1 MEAAL
6 ARFEG
11 KSDVEVV
18 WRSFELDRFAPA
30 RRQGDMVDHLAQK
43 YGMSRDEAIAGQ
55 RRLTDLAASEG
66 LEYHLDRTAGGNT
79 FDAHRLLHLAGDHG
93 VQDELKERLMRAYF
107 TEGRPIGDQ
116 ATLTELAGEV
126 GLDQTEVAEVLGGSA
141 FADAVRADEEVAA
154 GIGISGVPF
163 FVVNRRYAV
172 SGAQS
177 ADVLLEGLRKGWTDD
192 HPLVAVPSDAGASCD
207 GDACDI

>member
-1 MEAAL
+1 
-6 ARFEG
+6 
-11 KSDVEVV
+11 VV

-30 RRQGDMVDHLAQK
+30 RRQGDMVDHLARK
-43 YGMSRDEAIAGQ
+43 YGMSRDEALAGQ
-55 RRLTDLAASEG
+55 RRLTDLAATEG

-79 FDAHRLLHLAGDHG
+79 FDAHRLLHLAGERG

-107 TEGRPIGDQ
+107 TEGRPIGDP
-116 ATLTELAGEV
+116 ATLTELAGEI
-126 GLDQTEVAEVLGGSA
+126 GLGQAEVADVLDGSA
-141 FADAVRADEEVAA
+141 FADAVRADEEDAA
-154 GIGISGVPF
+154 DIGISGVPF

-177 ADVLLEGLRKGWTDD
+177 ADVLLEVLRRAWTDD
-192 HPLVAVPSDAGASCD
+192 HPLVAVPSDAGAFCD